1 MERPK
6 VHLSTI
12 CLLTI
17 GTFDLVTTL
26 MCLNAGHGEG
36 NPVFAYF
43 VQFGSFALV
52 GAKLAFLF
60 GPVLLLELARR
71 YRPVTAELG
80 TWFAA
85 AAYAY
90 LYVRHLLEIR

>member
-1 MERPK
+1 M
-6 VHLSTI
+6 HLSTL

-26 MCLNAGHGEG
+26 MWLNVGHAEG
-36 NPVFAYF
+36 NAIFAYF
-43 VQFGSFALV
+43 AERGSLPLV

-60 GPVLLLELARR
+60 GPVLMLELARR
-71 YRPVTAELG
+71 YRPTSAEIG

-85 AAYAY
+85 LAYAY
-90 LYVRHLLEIR
+90 LYVSHLRQLV